1 MEFSKI
7 IRARMVLA
15 PLKGFPIKKQKAPIL
30 APSHKLSFS
39 FLESYPEEVLLE
51 TPGAAIGKSGSSLIY
66 SIKAHPEWAS
76 AKPLADSMKSHMVE
90 LVASSGNAEYAIGD
104 NGAMSSASALLSEHF
119 GVPQNSIAVKAA
131 VLDLFGYGPLSF
143 LLEDS
148 ANIEEIVINGPLYP
162 IALYHSKYG
171 FCTTNIKFA
180 SEQDSIHCINKL
192 LDSAGKELASDTPI
206 VDASTISGLRI
217 HAQQSPYSPSGMVA
231 SIRLAK
237 PERSGPS
244 FLLAKGTLNP
254 ELLAYL
260 WMAVD
265 ARLNLII
272 TGPPASGKTTLLKA
286 LTEIMPRYERV
297 VAIEEETDEL
307 IMHSNFTNA
316 VYLIGKKSADKSES
330 TISDQVANALRL
342 RPDRLIIGEIR
353 GAEARDAFFGSNTG
367 VPFIATMHATG
378 GGTSVIS
385 RLESR
390 PMLVDH
396 ALTSNLDL
404 AIHMSLDSAMQRKIT
419 GISEYK
425 WFSRAEIRSDKAEEL
440 EINGIFSQST
450 PKKEELRHSKAIT
463 YFAMRKMISPS
474 EAIKEFQSRSKAI
487 RSFVSSG
494 SHDFQ
499 GFITKYKGF
508 E

>member
-7 IRARMVLA
+7 F
-15 PLKGFPIKKQKAPIL
+15 KGKISIAQAKRLSMRKRTPISNV
-30 APSHKLSFS
+30 PSHKLSFS
-39 FLESYPEEVLLE
+39 FLESYPENVLLE
-51 TPGAAIGKSGSSLIY
+51 TASIIVGKSGSSLLY
-66 SIKAHPEWAS
+66 SVKAHPEWAS
-76 AKPLADSMKSHMVE
+76 AKPLADAMKSYMVD
-90 LVASSGNAEYAIGD
+90 LVVEAGNMQYGIGD
-104 NGAMSSASALLSEHF
+104 KNAIDSAASILSEHF
-119 GVPQNSIAVKAA
+119 GVQQNSIAVKAA

-148 ANIEEIVINGPLYP
+148 ANIEEIVINGPLHP
-162 IALYHSKYG
+162 ISLYHSKYG
-171 FCTTNIKFA
+171 FCTTNLKFA
-180 SEQDSIHCINKL
+180 SERDSVHCINKL
-192 LDSAGKELASDTPI
+192 LDSADKELASDKPI

-237 PERSGPS
+237 PERSGPV

-260 WMAVD
+260 WMAID
-265 ARLNLII
+265 ARLNLLI

-286 LTEIMPRYERV
+286 LTDVMPRYERV

-316 VYLIGKKSADKSES
+316 VYLIGKKSADNSES
-330 TISDQVANALRL
+330 TISDQVSNALRL

-367 VPFIATMHATG
+367 VPFIATMHVSG
-378 GGTSVIS
+378 IGISVIS

-396 ALTSNLDL
+396 ALVSNLDL
-404 AIHMSLDSAMQRKIT
+404 AVHMSLDGAMQRRIT

-425 WFSRAEIRSDKAEEL
+425 WFSRAEINPETAEEF
-440 EINGIFSQST
+440 EVNSMFSNGA
-450 PKKEELRHSKAIT
+450 PKKEELRHSKTIT
-463 YFAMRKMISPS
+463 YFAMRMKMSPS

-487 RSFVSSG
+487 CSFMSSG
-494 SHDFQ
+494 SQDFQ
-499 GFITKYKGF
+499 KFILEYKGF

>member
-7 IRARMVLA
+7 IRAKIA
-15 PLKGFPIKKQKAPIL
+15 TASAQGFSIRRRHVPVV

-51 TPGAAIGKSGSSLIY
+51 TADAVLGKSGSSLLY
-66 SIKAHPEWAS
+66 SVKAHPEWIS
-76 AKPLADSMKSHMVE
+76 AKPLADAMKSDMVD
-90 LVASSGNAEYAIGD
+90 LVIGAGNTQYKIGD
-104 NGAMSSASALLSEHF
+104 KSAIDSAAALLSERF

-131 VLDLFGYGPLSF
+131 TLDLFGYGPMSF

-162 IALYHSKYG
+162 ISLYHSKYG

-192 LDSAGKELASDTPI
+192 LDSADKELASDTPI
-206 VDASTISGLRI
+206 VDASTLSGLRI

-237 PERSGPS
+237 PERSGPA

-286 LTEIMPRYERV
+286 LAEVMPRYERV

-367 VPFIATMHATG
+367 VPFIATMHVSG
-378 GGTSVIS
+378 SGISVIS

-396 ALTSNLDL
+396 ALVSNLDL
-404 AIHMSLDSAMQRKIT
+404 AIHMSLDSAMQRRIA

-425 WFSRAEIRSDKAEEL
+425 WFSRAEINLERAEEF
-440 EINGIFSQST
+440 EINSMFSNGT
-450 PKKEELRHSKAIT
+450 PKKEELRYSKAIT
-463 YFAMRKMISPS
+463 YFAMRMKMSPS

-487 RSFVSSG
+487 YSFISSG
-494 SHDFQ
+494 SRDFQ
-499 GFITKYKGF
+499 KFILEYKGF